1 MIALIGRSIT
11 ISPTPKFK
19 SSLSLAAVSI
29 SAYYKYV
36 IFVRFDDGCGLFLR
50 QFNLSDTPYPESFE
64 SAVGTNNMERYLKAD
79 V

>member
-1 MIALIGRSIT
+1 MYYQTVVVLRVAKS
-11 ISPTPKFK
+11 K
-19 SSLSLAAVSI
+19 SSLSLAAVVI